1 MLGACKAVGEI
12 DLSTASPFNI
22 VLRDAIDSSEEAL
35 VSVDCSALTFMD
47 LAGLPRARRSDPQY
61 ATRRGHTLVVRD
73 LSPACARL
81 LTLYDW
87 DHELHIESAPG

>member
-1 MLGACKAVGEI
+1 MLGACKAIGEI
-12 DLSTASPFNI
+12 DLSTASAFSI
-22 VLRDAIDSSEEAL
+22 ELRETIDNSDEAL

-47 LAGLPRARRSDPQY
+47 LAGYHVLVDATRY

-87 DHELHIESAPG
+87 DHELHIESSPY

>member
-1 MLGACKAVGEI
+1 MLSACKAVGEI
-12 DLSTASPFNI
+12 DLATASTFNI
-22 VLRDAIDSSEEAL
+22 ELRDTIDSSEEAL

-47 LAGLPRARRSDPQY
+47 LAGYHVLVEATQY
-61 ATRRGHTLVVRD
+61 AARRGHTLVVRD

-87 DHELHIESAPG
+87 DHELHIESSPG